1 MKKFERVFYWVIILG
16 IVGFVYYYYYTS
28 VDKNYQRF
36 LDDNKR
42 SQAVVDSLAGVND
55 LYREDIARLES
66 NVDELDIKISSKD
79 TEISNLRNKVRQ
91 ASEEVKGWAGD
102 DLVNYLITR
111 YSEIEIPADFVTND
125 NVEKLLLPETIV
137 RVTSIDLV
145 EGDGIREELELTQE
159 KLNLTEVKIANLDS
173 IILKQSSVISNCQ
186 TSTSILQDNL
196 NSCQTLASQQNTRI
210 QVQSDQIKRLS
221 KATLRNIGI
230 VATLITI
237 GQLIF

>member
-1 MKKFERVFYWVIILG
+1 MKKFERVFYWIVILG
-16 IVGFVYYYYYTS
+16 IVGFVFYYYTS

-36 LDDNKR
+36 IEDSKK

-66 NVDELDIKISSKD
+66 NVDELDIKVFSKD
-79 TEISNLRNKVRQ
+79 REISRLRNKVRQ
-91 ASEEVKGWAGD
+91 GSEEVKGWAGD

-111 YSEIEIPADFVTND
+111 YPEIEIPADFVTNEKI
-125 NVEKLLLPETIV
+125 NKLLLPETIV
-137 RVTSIDLV
+137 RVASIDLV

-159 KLNLTEVKIANLDS
+159 KLTLTEVKITNLDS
-173 IILKQSSVISNCQ
+173 IILKQNSVIANCQ

-196 NSCQTLASQQNTRI
+196 NSCQTLTSQQNTKI